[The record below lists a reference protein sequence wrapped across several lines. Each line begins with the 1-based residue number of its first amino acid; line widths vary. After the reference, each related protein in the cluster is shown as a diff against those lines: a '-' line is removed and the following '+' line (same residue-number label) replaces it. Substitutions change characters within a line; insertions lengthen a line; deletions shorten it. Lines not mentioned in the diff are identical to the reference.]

1 MNRKSYT
8 VLGWVVWQIGSRVAK
23 KKMTE
28 NRVKLGAVGVV
39 AAVLVGGL
47 IAARS
52 AGSDDED

>member
-47 IAARS
+47 IAARA
-52 AGSDDED
+52 AGNDED